1 MIPYSFSRVINKTTS
16 EIGVICSTTY
26 GSVCCYHLIFW
37 SSSKT
42 FEKINLQ
49 DFDKNYKILDKTDT
63 IKGIKIEYI
72 ISFLEET
79 NNFGIIDIINR
90 RKTSGYYTPG
100 SLVFFTKPGYIK
112 YNKEACG
119 PEYPFIIIKNYLID
133 EKNFRFRI
141 ELAKYDSKIGTDI
154 SKYNEYCSSEIGID
168 SFLTLYLEEDC
179 YSLLSRYDT
188 EF

>member
-26 GSVCCYHLIFW
+26 GSVCYHLIFW
-37 SSSKT
+37 PNRKI
-42 FEKINLQ
+42 FEKKNLQ
-49 DFDKNYKILDKTDT
+49 DFDKDYKILDKENT
-63 IKGIKIEYI
+63 IKGIKVEHI

-90 RKTSGYYTPG
+90 RRTSGYYTPG

-112 YNKEACG
+112 YNEEAFG
-119 PEYPFIIIKNYLID
+119 PEYPYIIIKNIITD
-133 EKNFRFRI
+133 EENFRFRI
-141 ELAKYDSKIGTDI
+141 ELAKYDSKKGTDV
-154 SKYNEYCSSEIGID
+154 SKYNGCGDIGID
-168 SFLTLYLEEDC
+168 SFLTLYLKEDC